1 MFVIPVIASIPGII
15 FMALGLAGGGWEI
28 VGYLMLGFIFLAGAG
43 GALIGALVSFFLF
56 ARIRNKKIRDDAH
69 PE

>member
-1 MFVIPVIASIPGII
+1 
-15 FMALGLAGGGWEI
+15 MALGLAGGGWEI

-56 ARIRNKKIRDDAH
+56 ARIRNKIIRDDAH